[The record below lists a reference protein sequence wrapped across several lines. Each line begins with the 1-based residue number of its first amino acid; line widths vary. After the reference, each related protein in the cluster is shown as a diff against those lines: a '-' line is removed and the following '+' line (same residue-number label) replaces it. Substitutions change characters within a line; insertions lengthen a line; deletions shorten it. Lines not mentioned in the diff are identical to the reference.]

1 MADDNDLG
9 GPDWSTGGTWSSDGP
24 SSSGGKGG
32 IGGSGISGSDVAGVA
47 GAASSLFGA
56 SGGGSAASGYEKEAG
71 LYDQAAQL
79 ERWNQ
84 QYHEESGLVQ
94 GIMAARQGMKTIG
107 AQQAAVA
114 ASGFEESGSSLYL
127 LRESQAN
134 VGITKGM
141 INLQTSLNVAND
153 AEKMI
158 GYEAQAQGARIQ
170 AAAAKAQQSGG
181 FLGALGGIAGKILP
195 LLGGL

>member
-1 MADDNDLG
+1 MADDINDEG
-9 GPDWSTGGTWSSDGP
+9 GPDWSTAGT
-24 SSSGGKGG
+24 SSGGKGG
-32 IGGSGISGSDVAGVA
+32 IFGSGISGSDVAGVA

-56 SGGGSAASGYEKEAG
+56 SGGGGGGAAASGYEKEAN

-94 GIMAARQGMKTIG
+94 GIMASRQGMKTIG

-127 LRESQAN
+127 LRESQAQL
-134 VGITKGM
+134 GITKGM

-153 AEKMI
+153 QEKMI
-158 GYEAQAQGARIQ
+158 GYEAQAQGARTQ
-170 AAAAKAQQSGG
+170 AAAAKAQQGG
-181 FLGALGGIAGKILP
+181 GILGALGGIAGKILP
-195 LLGGL
+195 MLGGLL